1 MVIDNWRRALTAASV
16 MIFPVALVAAGASAA
31 TAEQPAPAADYE
43 RIVNGDFS
51 AGADPWWTGSNA
63 AGGVT
68 GGEYCVDVTGGTANG
83 YDALSGQN
91 GVPYEAGQ
99 PYTLTFDARA
109 TVEQSISAV
118 TGEAVAPYR
127 QIARTEV
134 TVTPARQTF
143 TFTFDSTLDFPASG
157 NGQLAFWFGGQ
168 SFDNTVCVDNVSLV
182 GGVQPPPG
190 LEPAAPL
197 RVNQV
202 GYVPGL
208 PKRASL
214 ATDSTTPLTWTLHD
228 SAGASVATGQTTPKG
243 HDAASDENVH
253 VIDFSSYDRPG
264 TGYTLSVGDDESY
277 PFDISATAMTGLRYD
292 SLAFFYHQRSGTPIE
307 ARYVGDEYAR
317 PAGHVNVAPNRGD
330 DAVPC
335 RADLTCG
342 YTLDVRGGWY
352 DAGDHGK
359 YVVNGGI
366 SAWQL
371 QNSYERATVL
381 GDDAALGDGTL
392 AIPEASN
399 GVPDVL
405 DEARWEVEFLLSMQ
419 VPDGQPLAGMA
430 HHKIH
435 DAQWTGLP
443 TLPHEDAQ
451 PRRLS
456 APSTAATL
464 NLAAVAAQAS
474 RLWAPYDAEFS
485 AATLAVAEKA
495 YAAAKAHPNLLA
507 DPNDGTGGGAYNDAT
522 VTDEFYWAAAELFAT
537 TGRYRADVT
546 GSPLYAGKSIDARGF
561 DWASTGPLGDVTLLL
576 VPRDLPT
583 DAIKTAITT
592 TADTHL
598 ANMASAGHPAPY
610 RTADG
615 GYEWG
620 SNGLVANNGMVL
632 GLAYD
637 LTRTPKYRDGAVAAM
652 DYLLGRN
659 PTNHSYVSGW
669 GDQPV
674 RNVHHRFWANQLD
687 PSLPTAPPGAL
698 SGGPNSALQDPVAQ
712 RLLPGCA
719 PQRCWVDHIEA
730 YSLNEVTVNWN
741 SALAWLSN
749 WVAEHAVPPAAA
761 ATCAVTYTASTWNT
775 GLTAY
780 LTVENTGVSA
790 WDGWTLDFAFT
801 GTERLQYGWSAV
813 WSQTG
818 AAVRGKNMSWNA
830 RVAPGA
836 SVMIGFNASKSG
848 AHVSPTRFTV
858 NGETCAP

>member
-1 MVIDNWRRALTAASV
+1 MVVSKWWRMVLPAV
-16 MIFPVALVAAGASAA
+16 LVAAVAVAPGAPSSAA
-31 TAEQPAPAADYE
+31 EGVAEYE

-51 AGADPWWTGSNA
+51 GGGVDPWWAGANTRGSVA
-63 AGGVT
+63 

-99 PYTLTFDARA
+99 SYTLKFDARA
-109 TVEQSISAV
+109 TVEQPLSAV
-118 TGEAVAPYR
+118 AGEAVAPYR
-127 QIARTEV
+127 KIARTEV
-134 TVTPARQTF
+134 AVTPAKQTF
-143 TFTFDSTLDFPASG
+143 TLTFESTLDFPAAG
-157 NGQLAFWFGGQ
+157 NGQFAFWFGGQ

-182 GGVQPPPG
+182 GGVLPPPG
-190 LEPAAPL
+190 VEPAGPL

-208 PKRASL
+208 PKQASL
-214 ATDSTTPLTWTLHD
+214 ATGSATPQTWTLRD
-228 SAGASVATGQTTPKG
+228 GTGASVATGQTIPKG

-253 VIDFSSYDRPG
+253 VVDFSSYDRQG
-264 TGYTLSVGDDESY
+264 SGYTLAVGDAVSA
-277 PFDISATAMTGLRYD
+277 PFDISATALTGLRYD

-307 ARYVGDEYAR
+307 ARYVGEEYAR
-317 PAGHVNVAPNRGD
+317 PAGHVNVAPNQGD

-335 RADLTCG
+335 RADLNCG

-366 SAWQL
+366 AAWQL
-371 QNSYERATVL
+371 QNSYERAVRF
-381 GDDAALGDGTL
+381 GDKTALGDGTL
-392 AIPEASN
+392 AIPERSN

-405 DEARWEVEFLLSMQ
+405 DEARWELEFLLSMQ
-419 VPDGQPLAGMA
+419 VPDGKPLSGMA

-435 DAQWTGLP
+435 DEQWTGLP
-443 TLPHEDAQ
+443 TLPHKDAQ

-464 NLAAVAAQAS
+464 NLAAAAAQAS
-474 RLWAPYDAEFS
+474 RLWAPYDTTFAARALS
-485 AATLAVAEKA
+485 AAEKA
-495 YAAAKAHPNLLA
+495 YTAAKAHPDVIA
-507 DPNDGTGGGAYNDAT
+507 DPNDGTGGGSYSDPT
-522 VTDEFYWAAAELFAT
+522 VTDEFYWAAAELYAT

-546 GSPLYAGKSIDARGF
+546 DSPLFGGKSFNARGF
-561 DWASTGPLGDVTLLL
+561 DWGSTGALGDVSLLL
-576 VPRDLPT
+576 VPRELST
-583 DAIKTAITT
+583 DAIRSAIIATS
-592 TADTHL
+592 DTHL
-598 ANMASAGHPAPY
+598 ANMAPAGHPVPY

-637 LTRTPKYRDGAVAAM
+637 LTGTAKYRNGAFAAM

-659 PTNHSYVSGW
+659 PVDRSYVAGR
-669 GDQPV
+669 GDRPV
-674 RNVHHRFWANQLD
+674 RNVHHRHWANQAD
-687 PSLPTAPPGAL
+687 PSLPTAPPGTL

-741 SALAWLSN
+741 SAFAWLSN
-749 WVAEHAVPPAAA
+749 WVAERSVPPATASG
-761 ATCAVTYTASTWNT
+761 CQVKYTASLWQT
-775 GLTAY
+775 GLTAS
-780 LTVENTGVSA
+780 LTVKNTGTTK
-790 WDGWTLDFAFT
+790 WDGWVLGFAF
-801 GTERLQYGWSAV
+801 GGAERITQGWSAV
-813 WSQTG
+813 WTQQGS
-818 AAVRGKNMSWNA
+818 AVQAGNVPWNA
-830 RVAPGA
+830 RVEPGA
-836 SVMIGFNASKSG
+836 SVTIGFNAEKTGIHKSP
-848 AHVSPTRFTV
+848 AEFSV
-858 NGETCAP
+858 NGGPCTPA

>member
-1 MVIDNWRRALTAASV
+1 MVIDNWRRVLTAAFV
-16 MIFPVALVAAGASAA
+16 PVALIALG
-31 TAEQPAPAADYE
+31 APAASSPATIPSAAEYE
-43 RIVNGDFS
+43 RIVNGDFAS
-51 AGADPWWTGSNA
+51 GAADPWWNGANTRGS
-63 AGGVT
+63 VT
-68 GGEYCVDVTGGTANG
+68 GGEFCVDVTGGTVNG

-99 PYTLTFDARA
+99 SYTLTFDARA
-109 TVEQSISAV
+109 TVEQPISAV
-118 TGEAVAPYR
+118 AGEAVAPYR
-127 QIARTEV
+127 QIARTDV
-134 TVTPARQTF
+134 TVTPVRQTF
-143 TFTFDSTLDFPASG
+143 TFTFDSTLDFPAAG
-157 NGQLAFWFGGQ
+157 NGQFAFWFGGQ

-182 GGVQPPPG
+182 GGVLPPPG
-190 LEPAAPL
+190 LEPAGPL

-202 GYVPGL
+202 GYTPGL
-208 PKRASL
+208 PKKASL
-214 ATDSTTPLTWTLHD
+214 ATDSTTPLTWTLLD
-228 SAGASVATGQTTPKG
+228 SAGATAATGKTIPLG
-243 HDAASDENVH
+243 ADAASGENVH
-253 VIDFSSYDRPG
+253 TIDFSSFDRTG
-264 TGYTLSVGDDESY
+264 TGYTLAVGDDVSH
-277 PFDISATAMTGLRYD
+277 PFAISATAMTDLRYD

-307 ARYVGDEYAR
+307 AQYVGEEYAR

-330 DAVPC
+330 DDVPC
-335 RADLTCG
+335 RTDLNCG

-371 QNSYERATVL
+371 QNSFERAALV
-381 GDDAALGDGTL
+381 GDKTALDDGTL
-392 AIPEASN
+392 AIPESAN

-435 DAQWTGLP
+435 DEQWTGLP
-443 TLPHEDAQ
+443 TLPDQDAQ

-474 RLWAPYDAEFS
+474 RLWAPYDATFS
-485 AATLAVAEKA
+485 AHALAAAEKA
-495 YAAAKAHPNLLA
+495 YAAAKANPARLA
-507 DPNDGTGGGAYNDAT
+507 DPNDGTGGGAYSDST
-522 VTDEFYWAAAELFAT
+522 VTDEFYWAAAELFVT

-546 GSPLYAGKSIDARGF
+546 GSPHFGGESLDVRGF
-561 DWASTGPLGDVTLLL
+561 DWASTGPLGDVSLLL
-576 VPRDLPT
+576 TPRDLPA
-583 DAIKTAITT
+583 DPIRTAIVT
-592 TADTHL
+592 TADAHL
-598 ANMASAGHPAPY
+598 AHMATMGHPAPY
-610 RTADG
+610 TTADG

-637 LTRTPKYRDGAVAAM
+637 LTHTVKYRDGAFATM

-659 PTNHSYVSGW
+659 PVNHSYVSGW

-687 PSLPTAPPGAL
+687 ASLPIAPPGAL

-730 YSLNEVTVNWN
+730 YSVNEVTVNWN

-749 WVAEHAVPPAAA
+749 WVAEHAVPPASPAG
-761 ATCAVTYTASTWNT
+761 CKVVYSASTWQT
-775 GLTAY
+775 GLTAQ
-780 LTVENTGVSA
+780 LTITNTGTRP
-790 WDGWTLDFAFT
+790 WDGWRLDFSFT
-801 GTERLQYGWSAV
+801 GEERLQHGWSAT

-818 AAVRGKNMSWNA
+818 KAVKADAMSWNR

-836 SVMIGFNASKSG
+836 SVTIGFNASKTG
-848 AHVSPTRFTV
+848 THVPPSVFTI
-858 NGETCAP
+858 NGERCTS

>member
-1 MVIDNWRRALTAASV
+1 MVIKKWRRLLLPAVIGAVVAVAPGAPTAASE
-16 MIFPVALVAAGASAA
+16 AA
-31 TAEQPAPAADYE
+31 EYE
-43 RIVNGDFS
+43 RLVNGDFS
-51 AGADPWWTGSNA
+51 SGSADPWWTGANTRGS
-63 AGGVT
+63 VT

-99 PYTLTFDARA
+99 SYTLKFDARA
-109 TVEQSISAV
+109 TVAQPISAV
-118 TGEAVAPYR
+118 AGEAVAPYR
-127 QIARTEV
+127 QIARTDV
-134 TVTPARQTF
+134 TVTPVKQTF
-143 TFTFDSTLDFPASG
+143 TFTFDSTLDFPAAG
-157 NGQLAFWFGGQ
+157 NGQFAFWFGGQ
-168 SFDNTVCVDNVSLV
+168 SFDNTVCVDNVSLI
-182 GGVQPPPG
+182 GGVLPPGG

-208 PKRASL
+208 PKKASF
-214 ATDSTTPLTWTLHD
+214 ATDSTTPLTWTLRD
-228 SAGASVATGQTTPKG
+228 SAGASVATGQTTPLG
-243 HDAASDENVH
+243 RDALSDENVH
-253 VIDFSSYDRPG
+253 AIDFSSFDRQG
-264 TGYTLSVGDDESY
+264 TGYTLAVGGEVSH
-277 PFDISATAMTGLRYD
+277 PFDISATAMKDLRYD

-307 ARYVGDEYAR
+307 AQYVGAEYAR

-330 DAVPC
+330 DDVPC
-335 RADLTCG
+335 RADLNCG

-371 QNSYERATVL
+371 QNSWERAALV
-381 GDDAALGDGTL
+381 GDEAALGDGTL
-392 AIPEASN
+392 AIPERAN

-419 VPDGQPLAGMA
+419 VPDGRPLAGMA

-435 DAQWTGLP
+435 DEQWTGLP

-485 AATLAVAEKA
+485 ARTLAAAEKA
-495 YAAAKAHPNLLA
+495 YAAAKANPNRIA
-507 DPNDGTGGGAYNDAT
+507 DPNDGTGGGAYSDST
-522 VTDEFYWAAAELFAT
+522 LTDEFYWAAAELFVT

-546 GSPLYAGKSIDARGF
+546 GSPLFGGKSLDVRGF
-561 DWASTGPLGDVTLLL
+561 DWGSTGPLGDVSLLL
-576 VPRDLPT
+576 TPRDLST
-583 DAIKTAITT
+583 DAIRTAIVS
-592 TADTHL
+592 TADAHL
-598 ANMASAGHPAPY
+598 ANMATMGHPAPY
-610 RTADG
+610 KTADG

-632 GLAYD
+632 SLAYD
-637 LTRTPKYRDGAVAAM
+637 LTRTPKYRDGAFAVM

-659 PTNHSYVSGW
+659 PVNYSYVSGW

-674 RNVHHRFWANQLD
+674 RNVHHRHWANQLD

-712 RLLPGCA
+712 RMLQGCPA
-719 PQRCWVDHIEA
+719 QRCWVDHIEA

-749 WVAEHAVPPAAA
+749 WTAEHTVPPVSAAG
-761 ATCAVTYTASTWNT
+761 CKVGYTASTWQT
-775 GLTAY
+775 GLTGQ
-780 LTVENTGVSA
+780 LTITNTGTTA
-790 WDGWTLDFAFT
+790 WDNWRLEFGFS
-801 GTERLQYGWSAV
+801 GNERIQHGWSAT
-813 WSQTG
+813 WSQTER
-818 AAVRGKNMSWNA
+818 AVRADAVSWNK

-836 SVMIGFNASKSG
+836 SVTAGFNASKSG
-848 AHVSPTRFTV
+848 THVPPTAFTV
-858 NGETCAP
+858 NGERCSTS

>member
-1 MVIDNWRRALTAASV
+1 MVIDNWRRVLTAALV
-16 MIFPVALVAAGASAA
+16 PILPVAMVALGAPSAA
-31 TAEQPAPAADYE
+31 AADFE

-51 AGADPWWTGSNA
+51 SGADPWWTGSNVA
-63 AGGVT
+63 ASVT
-68 GGEYCVDVTGGTANG
+68 GGEYCVEVTGGTANG

-99 PYTLTFDARA
+99 SYTLRFDARA
-109 TVEQSISAV
+109 AVAQPISAV
-118 TGEAVAPYR
+118 AGEAVAPYR
-127 QIARTEV
+127 QIARTDV
-134 TVTPARQTF
+134 TLTPARQTF
-143 TFTFDSTLDFPASG
+143 TFTFDATLDFPASG

-168 SFDNTVCVDNVSLV
+168 TFDNTVCVDNVSLV
-182 GGVQPPPG
+182 GGVQAPPG
-190 LEPAAPL
+190 LEPAPPL

-208 PKRASL
+208 AKRASY
-214 ATDSTTPLTWTLHD
+214 ATGSTTPLTWTLRD
-228 SAGASVATGQTTPKG
+228 RAGASVATGQTVPKG
-243 HDAASDENVH
+243 NDPAAGENVH

-264 TGYTLSVGDDESY
+264 TGYTLAVGADVSH
-277 PFDISATAMTGLRYD
+277 PFDISATAMTALRYD

-307 ARYVGDEYAR
+307 ARYVGEEYAR
-317 PAGHVNVAPNRGD
+317 PAGHVNVPPNRGD
-330 DAVPC
+330 DNVPC
-335 RADLTCG
+335 KAGLDCG

-371 QNSYERATVL
+371 QNSYERATLL
-381 GDDAALGDGTL
+381 GDDEALGDGTL
-392 AIPEASN
+392 RIPENAN

-419 VPDGQPLAGMA
+419 VPDGRPLAGMA

-435 DAQWTGLP
+435 DEQWTALP

-474 RLWAPYDAEFS
+474 RLWAPYDATF
-485 AATLAVAEKA
+485 AAHALAVAEKA
-495 YAAAKAHPNLLA
+495 YAAAKAHPDLLA
-507 DPNDGTGGGAYNDAT
+507 DPNDGTGGGTYSDNT

-546 GSPLYAGKSIDARGF
+546 GSPLFAAIDERGF

-576 VPRDLPT
+576 VPRDLQT
-583 DAIKTAITT
+583 SAIRTAIVSA
-592 TADTHL
+592 ADTHL
-598 ANMASAGHPAPY
+598 TNMDTQGHPAPISEY
-610 RTADG
+610 V
-615 GYEWG
+615 WG
-620 SNGLVANNGMVL
+620 SNGQVANNGMVL

-637 LTRTPKYRDGAVAAM
+637 LTHTPKYRDGAVAAM

-659 PTNHSYVSGW
+659 PMNRSYVSGW
-669 GDQPV
+669 GDDPV

-687 PSLPTAPPGAL
+687 PTLPTAPPGAL
-698 SGGPNSALQDPVAQ
+698 SGGPNNGLQDPVAQ
-712 RLLPGCA
+712 RLLQGCA

-741 SALAWLSN
+741 SGLAWLSN
-749 WVAEHAVPPAAA
+749 WVAEQSATPPAP
-761 ATCAVTYTASTWNT
+761 ATCAVTYTASTWQT
-775 GLTAY
+775 GLTAQ
-780 LTVENTGVSA
+780 LTVKNTGTTP
-790 WDGWTLDFAFT
+790 WDGWTLGFGFA
-801 GTERLQYGWSAV
+801 GDERVQQGWSAT

-818 AAVRGKNMSWNA
+818 TAVKAVNLSWNA
-830 RVAPGA
+830 RIAPGA
-836 SVMIGFNASKSG
+836 STAIGFNASKTG
-848 AHVSPTRFTV
+848 THTPPTSFTV
-858 NGETCAP
+858 NGKPCTR